1 MRPNRIALQSIASGL
16 VFALRLP
23 QYAVKRFCGAFRL
36 HTIGATPMLFSAF
49 TIAALSPALA
59 IPLAIIGAAI
69 FATIAV
75 RFV

>member
-1 MRPNRIALQSIASGL
+1 
-16 VFALRLP
+16 
-23 QYAVKRFCGAFRL
+23 
-36 HTIGATPMLFSAF
+36 MLISTF
-49 TIAALSPALA
+49 TIAALSPALV